1 MTAVVILGPWG
12 PEVLAFSR
20 SLGRHGIGTYLL
32 QATDQPLQRWSLS
45 SLRGAAT
52 MPASLAHTPEG
63 IARIRQYVHDVDAS
77 AVVATGDSDLIW
89 LDRHRHE
96 FEPRCRVLVQ
106 PAESLIR
113 LFSKRHQA
121 ELAADAGLM
130 LLATYVLARP
140 EDAET
145 IPEGAYPLALRPDR
159 RGEVEPDFKVRL
171 VSSRAEMQ
179 QALRLCTRID
189 SPILAQPFK
198 RLPNLVVHGVRSPGG
213 EMIASRC
220 FRVPRKFEG
229 VTLTLEP
236 VAFPDGLEPRCAE
249 FARLAKIT
257 GCYHLEFLHSESDGR
272 DYFLEVNARLGGTT
286 DKVVRAGFD
295 EPLLLLQAYG
305 LATALPPTGERP
317 VRCVANKRALLK
329 HVAWAVRGE
338 LTPLDYPDVSRLT
351 HIALS
356 CRDLVVAR
364 DSVFEWGDLAGS
376 ITFHLRGLAPGRS

>member
-1 MTAVVILGPWG
+1 M
-12 PEVLAFSR
+12 
-20 SLGRHGIGTYLL
+20 
-32 QATDQPLQRWSLS
+32 
-45 SLRGAAT
+45 
-52 MPASLAHTPEG
+52 
-63 IARIRQYVHDVDAS
+63 
-77 AVVATGDSDLIW
+77 VATGDSDLIW
-89 LDRHRHE
+89 LARHRHE

-113 LFSKRHQA
+113 LASKQQQS
-121 ELAADAGLM
+121 ELAAEAGLT
-130 LLATYVLARP
+130 LLATYVVARP
-140 EDAET
+140 EDADT
-145 IPEGAYPLALRPDR
+145 IPEAAYPLVLRPDR

-179 QALRLCTRID
+179 QALRACTRMA

-198 RLPNLVVHGVRSPGG
+198 RLPNLVVHGVRSREG

-236 VAFPDGLEPRCAE
+236 VAFPDGLEPRCVE
-249 FARLAKIT
+249 FARLANLT
-257 GCYHLEFLHSESDGR
+257 GCYHLEFLNSPSDGR

-305 LATALPPTGERP
+305 LATALPPAAERP
-317 VRCVANKRALLK
+317 VRRVANMRALLK
-329 HVAWAVRGE
+329 HLAWAVRGE

-364 DSVFEWGDLAGS
+364 DSIFEWSDVTGS
-376 ITFHLRGLAPGRS
+376 IAFHLRGLAPGRA